1 MKLRLLFYFITL
13 FLIQT
18 VTYSQEK
25 IEYFV
30 DDNLLTVSLIDIN
43 ANCCAGFLA
52 DYHINYS
59 GNVITVSVADTS
71 SEKCRCV
78 CDYDLTINIGPL
90 PQGKYNVVVIKE
102 ESVKYA
108 YPRDRKFTLG
118 RKDVSIYAPHPKSPL
133 TMEFR
138 QSICKTASHS
148 DFGDEQLK
156 GGVELYPNPSAGAVS
171 IKFNL
176 KESSDV
182 TIKLLNFI
190 GKEIDEV
197 KYPELKSGTNLVHL
211 NLTNIPQ
218 GMYIGKIISSS
229 GQMINFKLMWSK

>member
-1 MKLRLLFYFITL
+1 
-13 FLIQT
+13 
-18 VTYSQEK
+18 
-25 IEYFV
+25 
-30 DDNLLTVSLIDIN
+30 
-43 ANCCAGFLA
+43 
-52 DYHINYS
+52 
-59 GNVITVSVADTS
+59 
-71 SEKCRCV
+71 
-78 CDYDLTINIGPL
+78 
-90 PQGKYNVVVIKE
+90 
-102 ESVKYA
+102 
-108 YPRDRKFTLG
+108 
-118 RKDVSIYAPHPKSPL
+118 
-133 TMEFR
+133 MEFR

-229 GQMINFKLMWSK
+229 GQLINFKLMWSK